1 MATIIKKGTCASSF
15 RLSDGKVFTF
25 EPDVL
30 KVLNKNEYE
39 ALMNEYGYFI
49 KPRIITDAKPN
60 GCFII
65 SDKVANA
72 GDMDKEVGEVEDKSS
87 RVKVKKTTKAKK

>member
-39 ALMNEYGYFI
+39 ALMNEDG
-49 KPRIITDAKPN
+49 
-60 GCFII
+60 
-65 SDKVANA
+65 
-72 GDMDKEVGEVEDKSS
+72 
-87 RVKVKKTTKAKK
+87 